1 MNLATCAARGA
12 LRHGAIIAGFSFLVA
27 IGLGIARGGDW
38 DVQIVYAEAIGL
50 CIWACNEFGRYL
62 FRIDPETNWPSGWR
76 SVVLQVSSVVI
87 GYTVGTGIGD
97 LYCGSSTFALWR
109 DSPRSFAS
117 YLVLCIAISASVSYF
132 FMSRSKD
139 QRRQREI
146 AMVQRDAA
154 EARLKLLESQL
165 EPHMLFNTLANL
177 RALIGVDPPRAQAM
191 LDQLIAFLRA
201 TLGASRVP
209 FHALE
214 AEFERV
220 ADYLAL
226 MQVRMGPRLATR
238 LDVAARARVA
248 AGAPAAAPA
257 ARGER
262 DQARPRAAASA
273 TAASRCARRATAT
286 ACVLTVRD
294 TGAGV
299 TAPDPN
305 APHDADAAPS
315 RFGLAQVR
323 ERLAAVYGAAA
334 SLELTPADDAE
345 GGSRAVVTCRLGP
358 CTLRTHDALPQALA
372 DGCERAHRRRRTAA
386 RDRARA
392 RAEARPGRRCASSLA
407 PSTARPR
414 SSARCATGPTC
425 CSSTSACPA

>member
-1 MNLATCAARGA
+1 MNLATCAVRGA

-226 MQVRMGPRLATR
+226 MQVRMGPRLETR
-238 LDVAARARVA
+238 LELPPELASLPVPPFVLQPLVENAIKHGLEPHVGNGRIEVRAARDGDRV
-248 AGAPAAAPA
+248 
-257 ARGER
+257 R
-262 DQARPRAAASA
+262 
-273 TAASRCARRATAT
+273 
-286 ACVLTVRD
+286 LTVRD

-323 ERLAAVYGAAA
+323 ARLAAVYGAAA

-345 GGSRAVVTCRLGP
+345 GGSRAVVT
-358 CTLRTHDALPQALA
+358 LPA
-372 DGCERAHRRRRTAA
+372 
-386 RDRARA
+386 
-392 RAEARPGRRCASSLA
+392 
-407 PSTARPR
+407 
-414 SSARCATGPTC
+414 
-425 CSSTSACPA
+425 